1 MYRADVNFKR
11 ELKLPFHSRKNFL
24 PCKIVKFLTMKNTV
38 RNSLQMA
45 GANYN

>member
-1 MYRADVNFKR
+1 MYWADKDFIR
-11 ELKLPFHSRKNFL
+11 ELKKPFHSRKIFL